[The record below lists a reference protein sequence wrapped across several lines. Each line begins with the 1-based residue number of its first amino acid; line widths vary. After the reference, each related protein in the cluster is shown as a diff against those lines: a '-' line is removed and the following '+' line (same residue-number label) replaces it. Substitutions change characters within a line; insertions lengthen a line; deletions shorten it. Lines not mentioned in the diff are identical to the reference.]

1 VFDIVIVFCLLFF
14 GLFAWFAKDRVEQHM
29 AISALGVLVICF
41 LANASVLLPSSSILV
56 VVEYSMLINPLLVA
70 LCGAFGAALG
80 EMIGFFVGRHG
91 RKAVPGKLM
100 KWVKARMARH
110 KYLMVLLFSVLPL
123 PVFDIVG
130 MLSGAMIMNAL
141 KFFGICLTGKL
152 IKMLCYVWLAHE
164 LLPLL
169 G

>member
-1 VFDIVIVFCLLFF
+1 VLDIVIVFCLLLF
-14 GLFAWFAKDRVEQHM
+14 GLLAWFAKDKVEQHM
-29 AISALGVLVICF
+29 AISALGILVICF
-41 LANASVLLPSSSILV
+41 LANASVLLPSSSILI

-91 RKAVPGKLM
+91 RKSMPGKLM
-100 KWVKARMARH
+100 TWVKARMARH

-123 PVFDIVG
+123 PFFDIIG
-130 MLSGAMIMNAL
+130 MLSGAMKMNAL